1 MKNWRTTVAG
11 IMFAIGT
18 ALTSSD
24 EPLLRQI
31 GSTMVAASGLL
42 GFFFAKDKSVTG
54 VGSNVRTE
62 SELY

>member
-11 IMFAIGT
+11 VVFAIGT
-18 ALTSSD
+18 ALVSSE

-54 VGSNVRTE
+54 VGSNARTE